1 MNEKIKIDMQKLTNT
16 ERKRLIE
23 LAAKTSVD
31 LDKVSCVW
39 KPEKKEHYYYVDS
52 CNCVDID
59 NWDGAD
65 VDEDRL
71 NIGNVFE
78 TEQEAYIVAV
88 RQKVKTEL
96 QRYALEHNDPE
107 KESWNKANCHYM
119 IVFDHMTN
127 DLSITQGY
135 YLEEE
140 SATHFTSRE
149 IAREAITTIGRE
161 RIAKYLFNVEV

>member
-1 MNEKIKIDMQKLTNT
+1 MNEKNTVDIKKLTST
-16 ERKRLIE
+16 ERERLIE
-23 LAAKTSVD
+23 LAGKAGID

-39 KPEKKEHYYYVDS
+39 KPEKKERYYYVDS

-78 TEQEAYIVAV
+78 TEQEAYFVAV
-88 RQKVKTEL
+88 RQKVKAEL

-107 KESWNKANCHYM
+107 KEAWNNDNGHYM
-119 IVFDHMTN
+119 IAFNHRVN
-127 DLSITQGY
+127 DLFITRGY
-135 YLEEE
+135 YMEEE
-140 SATHFTSRE
+140 SATYFTSQE
-149 IAREAITTIGRE
+149 IAREAITTIGRK

>member
-1 MNEKIKIDMQKLTNT
+1 MNEKITIDMKKLTRK
-16 ERKRLIE
+16 ERERLIE
-23 LAAKTSVD
+23 LAGKSSAD
-31 LDKVSCVW
+31 LDKESCVW
-39 KPEKKEHYYYVDS
+39 KPKKKEHYYYVDS
-52 CNCVDID
+52 CNCVVRD
-59 NWDGAD
+59 NWDDID

-71 NIGNVFE
+71 NMGNVFK
-78 TEQEAYIVAV
+78 TEQEAYFVAV
-88 RQKVKTEL
+88 RQKVKAEL
-96 QRYALEHNDPE
+96 QKYALEHNDPE
-107 KESWNKANCHYM
+107 KESWNNANCHYM

-127 DLSITQGY
+127 NLSITQGY

>member
-1 MNEKIKIDMQKLTNT
+1 MNEKTTVDMKKLTST
-16 ERKRLIE
+16 ERERLIE
-23 LAAKTSVD
+23 LAGKAGID

-78 TEQEAYIVAV
+78 TEQEAYFVAV
-88 RQKVKTEL
+88 RQKVKAEL

-107 KESWNKANCHYM
+107 KEAWNNDNGHYM
-119 IVFDHMTN
+119 IAFNHRVN
-127 DLSITQGY
+127 DLFITRGY
-135 YLEEE
+135 YMEEE
-140 SATHFTSRE
+140 SATYFTSQE
-149 IAREAITTIGRE
+149 IAREAITTIGRK